1 MPLLDVNGLVKTYGG
16 RRVVDGVDFHVERG
30 EIVGLLGPNGAGKT
44 TTFRMVMGM
53 IAAEEGAVSLNGE
66 DISHLPMYQ
75 RARQGIGYL
84 AQEPSVFRRMTVEDN
99 IMAILETLPIGR
111 RERQERLAELL
122 SNLSLTR
129 LSQNMADT
137 LSGGERRRLEITR
150 ALVIDPMVLL
160 LDEPFSGVD
169 PKACSE
175 IQKIIAALRA
185 NGMSI
190 LLTDHNVWETL
201 LITDRA
207 YIIHDGRVLIHGT
220 ADELINDPEAQRL
233 YLGDRFVAVQE
244 SFLHAREAIEAK
256 SHQQHSGL
264 RMRRTSRLMKKDTLE
279 AQRSLKE
286 SGRPAPPKPG
296 PKAAAQPPAKEKEAP
311 EAKGSR
317 KQQSPDAAADQTG
330 APPATSG
337 GEAAQ
342 APEKGDE
349 TKE

>member
-1 MPLLDVNGLVKTYGG
+1 MPLLDVQGLVKSYGG
-16 RRVVDGVDFHVERG
+16 RRVVDGVDFHIDRG

-53 IAAEEGAVSLNGE
+53 IPGEAGVVTLGGE
-66 DISHLPMYQ
+66 DISKLPMYL
-75 RARQGIGYL
+75 RARKGMGYL

-99 IMAILETLPIGR
+99 IRAILETLPLGR
-111 RERQERLAELL
+111 REREERLAELL

-169 PKACSE
+169 PKACAE

-201 LITDRA
+201 TITDRA
-207 YIIHDGRVLIHGT
+207 YIIHDGKVLIHGT

-244 SFLHAREAIEAK
+244 SFLGAREKIEAR
-256 SHQQHSGL
+256 SHQQHAGL
-264 RMRRTSRLMKKDTLE
+264 RMRRTSRLMRKEGEGARPLQE
-279 AQRSLKE
+279 QRRDSDRLRRAE
-286 SGRPAPPKPG
+286 SAAEDATELPKP
-296 PKAAAQPPAKEKEAP
+296 
-311 EAKGSR
+311 
-317 KQQSPDAAADQTG
+317 QSDAGTD
-330 APPATSG
+330 SG
-337 GEAAQ
+337 
-342 APEKGDE
+342 DS
-349 TKE
+349 